1 MKVLYYLMIL
11 LTATVASCCFYP
23 VEDILIDI
31 KTKNYRTNIVG
42 ITGDPSVEPYI
53 EIQYSEADAMRGNV
67 TKSIMVSPPYIFE
80 NRNVNIVYDSIIW
93 RAKYNLGYYLVLK
106 HDYEE
111 GGAEYFRIINHSTDK
126 PIEFFIAGTQDVVLN
141 GDGSTNEVQIIPS
154 VYYRRAPVYY
164 LLFPDKKY
172 HKDVLLYGEPLR
184 FTGNHCGDI
193 ELTAAWSINDVMQLY
208 RAEQRKSADTVLYV
222 DMRAEFFDGGRMSNP
237 PKYNKTRLKDRTFYG
252 LIPPKGQL
260 KSDEKIWLL
269 ATPWIFEEYIESKR
283 F

>member
-23 VEDILIDI
+23 LEDILIDT

-42 ITGDPSVEPYI
+42 ITGETSVEPYI

-80 NRNVNIVYDSIIW
+80 NKNVNIVYDSIIW
-93 RAKYNLGYYLVLK
+93 RAKYDMSYHIVLK

-141 GDGSTNEVQIIPS
+141 GDGSTNEAVIFPS
-154 VYYRRAPVYY
+154 VYYRKAPVYY

-172 HKDVLLYGEPLR
+172 HKDLVLRGELFR
-184 FTGNHCGDI
+184 FTGNYCGDI
-193 ELTAAWSINDVMQLY
+193 ELTAAWTVNDVMQLY
-208 RAEQRKSADTVLYV
+208 RAEQRQSVDTVLYV
-222 DMRAEFFDGGRMSNP
+222 DSQAAYDGGRMSNP
-237 PKYNKTRLKDRTFYG
+237 PKYNKTRLKNRTFYG

-269 ATPWIFEEYIESKR
+269 ATPWIFDEEIESKN